1 MRLLTHNVLNNNSPN
16 AKGNG
21 YPLRL
26 IQVTSVRID
35 PTSAASSSS
44 SSDDSESGDDH
55 SKVEFIKGIVPTLHW
70 PALVQ
75 ATRAV
80 GITTLPEILQED
92 MIQDKSFQLA
102 LYHILLH
109 VHVVEGILV
118 CPATQ
123 QQFVIT
129 NEIPNFIY

>member
-44 SSDDSESGDDH
+44 DDADGGDEQ

-75 ATRAV
+75 VSHLKCKTKMQRL
-80 GITTLPEILQED
+80 G
-92 MIQDKSFQLA
+92 
-102 LYHILLH
+102 
-109 VHVVEGILV
+109 VVSV
-118 CPATQ
+118 CSTQ
-123 QQFVIT
+123 Y
-129 NEIPNFIY
+129 N